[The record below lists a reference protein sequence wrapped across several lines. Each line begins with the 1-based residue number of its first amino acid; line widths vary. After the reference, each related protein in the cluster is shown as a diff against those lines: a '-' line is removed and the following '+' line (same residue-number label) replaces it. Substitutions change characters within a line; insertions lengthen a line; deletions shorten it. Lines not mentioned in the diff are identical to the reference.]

1 MKITKKYPDFYMRYK
16 DKKVSSYG
24 IEGVIVGCLINS
36 SKIMQLILEVDA
48 ENDNTNIFDFAKEYN
63 ITILEYHGDPEKNF
77 YFIPEAYFDG
87 KDGKTFVIWK

>member
-24 IEGVIVGCLINS
+24 IEGVIVGCLMYPTES
-36 SKIMQLILEVDA
+36 PKLILEVDC
-48 ENDNTNIFDFAKEYN
+48 ENDKINIFDFAKEYN

-77 YFIPEAYFDG
+77 YFIPEAYFDRQ
-87 KDGKTFVIWK
+87 DAKTFII

>member
-24 IEGVIVGCLINS
+24 IEGVIVGCLMHPTES
-36 SKIMQLILEVDA
+36 PKLILEVDC
-48 ENDNTNIFDFAKEYN
+48 ENDKINIFDFAKEYN

-77 YFIPEAYFDG
+77 YFIPEAYFDRQ
-87 KDGKTFVIWK
+87 DGRTFII